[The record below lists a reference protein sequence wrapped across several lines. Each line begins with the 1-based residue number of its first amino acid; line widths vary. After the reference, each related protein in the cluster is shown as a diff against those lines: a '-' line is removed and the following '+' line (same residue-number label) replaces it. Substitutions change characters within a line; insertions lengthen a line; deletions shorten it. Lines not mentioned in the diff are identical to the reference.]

1 MNLLIYYGG
10 DLLVNLKKLFLF
22 YFSLFFN
29 KLIISFLLAVESS
42 VFFYF
47 YLYFVLFLYI
57 YNFLLYWC

>member
-42 VFFYF
+42 VFFIF
-47 YLYFVLFLYI
+47 IFILSFFLYI
-57 YNFLLYWC
+57 